1 MSMLS
6 KFASVLGV
14 LIATAASAQV
24 AVRAQTLYTM
34 DGGPIS
40 DGVVLI
46 NAEGKIT
53 AVGPAAS
60 TPVPNGYTVHE
71 CAFAMPGLIDV
82 RSTAGL
88 SGMYNVDHDQDVLE
102 TSSPIQPELRAFD
115 AYNPREP
122 LVGYLRSFGV
132 TTVHTGHAPG
142 KLITGQTVIVKTRGD
157 TIDDAVVTPEFA
169 VTATLGSSATEGG
182 GKSPGTRGKQ
192 IAMLREELFKAQA
205 YAKKH
210 SGAGESS
217 KAEETGEDGGDG
229 EGGEEKK
236 DKAPPARDL
245 KLEALASVLAGDTPL
260 IITADKMQDIASA
273 LRLGDEFGIRVW
285 IDSAAEG
292 HLMASELA
300 AAGNPVLLRPAMG
313 RYVGE
318 AANGTLETAKIFTDA
333 GVTFGMQT
341 GYEAYVPKVRVILF
355 EAAVAVGLGGLDR
368 EAGLRLI
375 TSTAASMLG
384 LEDRIGS
391 IEVGKD
397 GDIAMY
403 DGDPFEY
410 TTHCVGTLIEGVF
423 FPGEQDYVIGY
434 PGAGGPEQR

>member
-1 MSMLS
+1 MLT
-6 KFASVLGV
+6 KIAGVCGV
-14 LIATAASAQV
+14 LIATAAMAQS

-34 DGGPIS
+34 DGEPIT
-40 DGVVLI
+40 DGVVVI

-60 TPVPNGYTVHE
+60 TPIPDRITVHE

-157 TIDDAVVTPEFA
+157 TIDDAVVTPDFA

-192 IAMLREELFKAQA
+192 ISMLREELFKAQA
-205 YAKKH
+205 YARKH
-210 SGAGESS
+210 SGASTADE
-217 KAEETGEDGGDG
+217 AEEEGED
-229 EGGEEKK
+229 GEEKK
-236 DKAPPARDL
+236 DKSPPARDL

-260 IITADKMQDIASA
+260 IITANKMQDIASA
-273 LRLGDEFGIRVW
+273 LRLGDEFGITVW

-292 HLMASELA
+292 HLMAEELA

-318 AANGTLETAKIFTDA
+318 AANGTLETAKIFTEA

-355 EAAVAVGLGGLDR
+355 EAGVAVGLGGLDQ
-368 EAGLRLI
+368 EAAMRLI
-375 TSTAASMLG
+375 TITAASILG
-384 LEDRIGS
+384 LEDRVGS
-391 IEVGKD
+391 IAVGKD

-410 TTHCVGTLIEGVF
+410 TTHCVGTLIEGAF

-434 PGAGGPEQR
+434 PGAGGPMQR